1 MSDRRHPYTPIKQ
14 NNYGYVSNEE
24 IKRRKQVMSDK
35 LDVNVSVFDAS
46 KLTLLIDD
54 EPVNAIRFGIDTD
67 GKFII
72 DLFIGDEGSLK
83 RIFSGKEFMIVY
95 QYPKDYLAIN
105 GKYDYENPYLA
116 DKLIYNGSDMSAIS
130 IKFPIIGNWSWGIF
144 PGKA

>member
-1 MSDRRHPYTPIKQ
+1 
-14 NNYGYVSNEE
+14 
-24 IKRRKQVMSDK
+24 MSDK